1 MYLWDLKAKK
11 KTFSS
16 YKWEGG
22 IRTKVFHMKIKSQE
36 LLTQKKKKRLH
47 IACSKKNQ
55 IKIYL
60 SLAQF
65 TQLGLIIEGPKYS
78 QHDLSLFLSLSL
90 YLSLTHTHKCGPHI
104 SCERI
109 VL

>member
-36 LLTQKKKKRLH
+36 LLTPKKKK
-47 IACSKKNQ
+47 KK
-55 IKIYL
+55 KEATY
-60 SLAQF
+60 
-65 TQLGLIIEGPKYS
+65 
-78 QHDLSLFLSLSL
+78 
-90 YLSLTHTHKCGPHI
+90 CM
-104 SCERI
+104 
-109 VL
+109 

>member
-36 LLTQKKKKRLH
+36 LLTQKKKKKKRGYILH
-47 IACSKKNQ
+47 VVKK
-55 IKIYL
+55 IKLRNI
-60 SLAQF
+60 
-65 TQLGLIIEGPKYS
+65 
-78 QHDLSLFLSLSL
+78 
-90 YLSLTHTHKCGPHI
+90 
-104 SCERI
+104 
-109 VL
+109 